1 MSTLNNVFKKLE
13 HTDKVTKVNLES
25 QKVELALIDDYYSSV
40 QKAISTYV
48 SADTKLK
55 ELKNYAKTIK
65 DLFDNSGEQVLLAN
79 KIFDNVKKQAADLG
93 IELPN
98 ELKNNNKDLFDYAK
112 KIDASIKYLNEI
124 K

>member
-55 ELKNYAKTIK
+55 ELKNYAKTIQ

>member
-13 HTDKVTKVNLES
+13 HTDKITKVNLES

>member
-13 HTDKVTKVNLES
+13 HTDKVSKVNLES
-25 QKVELALIDDYYSSV
+25 QRVELALIDDYYSSV